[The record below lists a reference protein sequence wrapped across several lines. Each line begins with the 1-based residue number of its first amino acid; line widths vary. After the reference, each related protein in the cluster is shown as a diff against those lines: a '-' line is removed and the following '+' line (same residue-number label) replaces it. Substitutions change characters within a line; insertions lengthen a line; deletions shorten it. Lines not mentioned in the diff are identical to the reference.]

1 MKVLIVDENATNLKI
16 LSMLLAKDNYDVKT
30 ANSSDSALAKMSKSF
45 DLVILDTNL
54 SDRNGFDTC
63 KKIKEN
69 PEFRSIPIILISRES
84 RTDDIVKAFA
94 SGANDL
100 MTTPFKLEEVR
111 ERIAKQIKLR
121 DLQNSA
127 DKSEVERITNEQM
140 ETIFSLAKL
149 AQSKDDDT
157 GHHLERVKR
166 YCKIL
171 AVELT
176 KPIYKQEI
184 TRQFIK
190 DLELAAPLHD
200 VGKVGIADE
209 IVLKPDKLTEA
220 EFEQMKQHTIIGYNM
235 LKDVQNQFGDSK
247 FIKMAM
253 NIARYHHERYD
264 GTGYPD
270 QKSGE
275 EIPLSARIVSLCDV
289 YDALRETRVYK
300 ETFSHEK
307 SVEIIKGSSKKQF
320 DPVIIEAFE
329 KVHNKFDEIFNK
341 LNLKK

>member
-1 MKVLIVDENATNLKI
+1 
-16 LSMLLAKDNYDVKT
+16 
-30 ANSSDSALAKMSKSF
+30 
-45 DLVILDTNL
+45 
-54 SDRNGFDTC
+54 
-63 KKIKEN
+63 
-69 PEFRSIPIILISRES
+69 
-84 RTDDIVKAFA
+84 
-94 SGANDL
+94 

-127 DKSEVERITNEQM
+127 NKSEVERITNEQM

-270 QKSGE
+270 GLSKTD
-275 EIPLSARIVSLCDV
+275 IPLEARILAVADV
-289 YDALRETRVYK
+289 YDALRTQKPYHDSI
-300 ETFSHEK
+300 SHEK
-307 SVEIIKGSSKKQF
+307 AFEVIKGGRELQF
-320 DPVIIEAFE
+320 DYMMVKALKKVHHEFE
-329 KVHNKFDEIFNK
+329 KVWDE
-341 LNLKK
+341 LGD